1 MAFEINRVDVWAGDI
16 DDRPGGLSLK
26 LESVMRSGADL
37 DFMIVRRK
45 PEKPGEAVL
54 FLAPLIGEK
63 QTGAASEAGMNK
75 AAGLHTIRLE
85 GPNRPGLAA
94 GISQTVAKAGI
105 NMRGLSAAAI
115 AGRCVFYLAFETDED
130 AVAATQVL
138 TSALG

>member
-1 MAFEINRVDVWAGDI
+1 MAFEINRVDVWAGDV
-16 DDRPGGLSLK
+16 DDRPGGLARK

-45 PEKPGEAVL
+45 PEKSGEAVL
-54 FLAPLIGEK
+54 FLAPLVGDK
-63 QTGAASEAGMNK
+63 QTEAATDGGMHK

-94 GISQTVAKAGI
+94 GISETVAKAGI
-105 NMRGLSAAAI
+105 SMRGLSAAAI
-115 AGRCVFYLAFETDED
+115 GGRCVFYLAFETDED